1 MERTKII
8 GALLLFVGAF
18 MATRQLLAKSTD
30 YIILGCGVILA
41 LAGAIMAM
49 QKGAAQK

>member
-1 MERTKII
+1 MEKNKTI

-18 MATRQLLAKSTD
+18 MATRQLLSKSTD

-41 LAGAIMAM
+41 LAGAMMAM
-49 QKGAAQK
+49 QKTKPKA